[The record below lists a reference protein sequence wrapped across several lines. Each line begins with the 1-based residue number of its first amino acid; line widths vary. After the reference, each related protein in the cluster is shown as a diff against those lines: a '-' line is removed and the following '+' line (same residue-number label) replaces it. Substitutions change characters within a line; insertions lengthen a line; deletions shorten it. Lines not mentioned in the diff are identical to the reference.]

1 MLPIGH
7 KTMDCK
13 DNRKFD
19 LNNIP
24 DKCPEE
30 AWAALTK
37 ASNARDL
44 EEFREVYCFICFS
57 VLGH

>member
-1 MLPIGH
+1 
-7 KTMDCK
+7 MDCK

-37 ASNARDL
+37 ASDVRDL
-44 EEFREVYCFICFS
+44 EEFREVYSIDCSSIS
-57 VLGH
+57 GH